1 MQPPR
6 PSGMTAFTVVWA
18 GQVVSLIGSAMTR
31 FALAIWA
38 WEITGQATALALV
51 GFFAFAPEVLF
62 SPLAGALV
70 DRWNRKL
77 VMMLSDLA
85 AGLASVAIFLL
96 YLSGHLQVWH
106 LWAAG
111 AFAGAFA
118 AFQWPAYS
126 AAISTM
132 IPKEHYARASGMM
145 SLADSG
151 SGILAP
157 ALAGALIG
165 LLGGATR
172 GGALN
177 GISAI
182 LIIDVATF
190 LVAIAALLL
199 VAVPQPPRTEPV
211 AAGAAGLGSDMAFGF
226 RYVLARPSLLG
237 LQLVFFGG
245 NLMTAI
251 GFTLFAPMV
260 LARTGSNSVLL
271 GTVQSVG
278 AVGGVIG
285 AAALSAWGG
294 PRRKVDGV
302 LFGWAG
308 IGLCQFTMGLGL
320 PFWYLSNFG
329 AHLAIP
335 SVDGSNQSIW
345 QAKVPPQVQGR
356 VFSARRVVAQ
366 VTVPLGL
373 LLSGPLA
380 DRVFEP
386 AMKPGG
392 ALAGAF
398 GWLVGTGSGAGM
410 ALLMMLTGA
419 FVVLVGLLA
428 QAVPA
433 VRNAES
439 LLPDHEEVAK
449 AV

>member
-18 GQVVSLIGSAMTR
+18 GQVVSLLGSAMTR

-278 AVGGVIG
+278 AVGG
-285 AAALSAWGG
+285 
-294 PRRKVDGV
+294 
-302 LFGWAG
+302 
-308 IGLCQFTMGLGL
+308 
-320 PFWYLSNFG
+320 
-329 AHLAIP
+329 
-335 SVDGSNQSIW
+335 
-345 QAKVPPQVQGR
+345 
-356 VFSARRVVAQ
+356 
-366 VTVPLGL
+366 
-373 LLSGPLA
+373 
-380 DRVFEP
+380 
-386 AMKPGG
+386 
-392 ALAGAF
+392 
-398 GWLVGTGSGAGM
+398 
-410 ALLMMLTGA
+410 
-419 FVVLVGLLA
+419 
-428 QAVPA
+428 
-433 VRNAES
+433 
-439 LLPDHEEVAK
+439 
-449 AV
+449 